1 MPLKH
6 SFELSN
12 RYDAPLYKCDKGVQ
26 ASRAI
31 DQDLRIFRS
40 SIFPAFLHFARFQG
54 KFKSSIKIQLVNEMA
69 MIKAKLCG
77 VPVMSIIVGVL
88 FGLVGMNIW

>member
-40 SIFPAFLHFARFQG
+40 SIFPASFRTFRKVQKFKVG
-54 KFKSSIKIQLVNEMA
+54 KFTEDFTLKDSTS
-69 MIKAKLCG
+69 
-77 VPVMSIIVGVL
+77 
-88 FGLVGMNIW
+88 